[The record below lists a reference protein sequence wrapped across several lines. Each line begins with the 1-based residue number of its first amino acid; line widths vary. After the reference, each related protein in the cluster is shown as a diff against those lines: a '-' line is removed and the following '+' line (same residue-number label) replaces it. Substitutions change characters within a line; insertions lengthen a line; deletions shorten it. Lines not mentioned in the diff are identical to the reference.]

1 MSSTENLCTRRREYY
16 DISMELMVKSSNRD
30 DIVLQVNL
38 WTSYIE
44 DLNAAQ
50 TIEMSNY
57 LRLY

>member
-1 MSSTENLCTRRREYY
+1 
-16 DISMELMVKSSNRD
+16 MVKLSNRD

-38 WTSYIE
+38 WTSCME